1 MLGSIKMSASVNQNY
16 LKLNESYLFAEIA
29 RRIREWQSAHPEL
42 SSQLIRMGIGD
53 VTRPLPKTVVDA
65 MVKAAQEMG
74 VAETFRGYG
83 PEQGYDFLKTA
94 IQSYYKKF
102 GVELAL
108 DEIFISDGAKSD
120 LGNIL
125 DLFDENNTVLVT
137 DPVYPVYVDTNMMS
151 GRKIVYAMSS
161 EENGFL
167 PLPAPEYR
175 ADIIYLCSP
184 NNPTGAVYDRE
195 GLTKWV
201 RFAQENNAILLFDAA
216 YECFVTGDLPH
227 SIYEIPGARDVAI
240 EFCSF
245 SKRLASPAPVAA
257 TPSCRTP

>member
-108 DEIFISDGAKSD
+108 DEI
-120 LGNIL
+120 
-125 DLFDENNTVLVT
+125 
-137 DPVYPVYVDTNMMS
+137 
-151 GRKIVYAMSS
+151 GRA
-161 EENGFL
+161 
-167 PLPAPEYR
+167 
-175 ADIIYLCSP
+175 
-184 NNPTGAVYDRE
+184 
-195 GLTKWV
+195 
-201 RFAQENNAILLFDAA
+201 
-216 YECFVTGDLPH
+216 
-227 SIYEIPGARDVAI
+227 
-240 EFCSF
+240 
-245 SKRLASPAPVAA
+245 
-257 TPSCRTP
+257 SCRERV